1 MADQN
6 LALRLSATASG
17 AKTAFAEVQRAL
29 GNISTAAGRAFDPL
43 TQSVGRATGG
53 LSELRTELRGIPGL
67 LSGIGAGVAVRDI
80 IRLAE
85 TYSSM
90 TARLQLATQYTGD
103 FQEVQQALRNSA
115 ESTRAP
121 LADTV
126 ELYSRLAPALAGVG
140 KTGEGAVGII
150 TTINQAIALSGA
162 SATEAQASLQQFGQ
176 GLASGVLRGEELNSV
191 LEQTPAL
198 ADAIAEGLGVTR
210 GELRRLGEQGAL
222 TADAVTT
229 ALERMAARVAEDF
242 AQLPLT
248 TGQAI
253 TLLRNQLLLIVGEAD
268 QGSGAMN
275 ALARAIVF
283 VAEGVE
289 NFGRSTS
296 QLRPYVDFVVNGID
310 GISRLF
316 RIVATGLAGYTLAI
330 KQALSGDLQGAL
342 ATYRAIG
349 DEVERILAE
358 PLADSQGQRQAA
370 DNSAKARLK
379 VEQDLADAIGKLER
393 LRAVEAG
400 KANADIL
407 LDDKQTQAKRV
418 EEARKATTEQLKGT
432 EALRDALRSAWDGAI
447 EGARR
452 AREEATA
459 LFAQARE
466 AGQAGQDKA
475 AERRMRGLS
484 PEDRDAEAT
493 RQARDLRD
501 QASSS
506 AARSVIKAYEG
517 DLAGAQRLAEQAAK
531 QAERAERY
539 ADMITDDDTAAN
551 LFEELGKIREQ
562 ALQAQGKAKEQEAA
576 GLEEQAAAID
586 AQIRL
591 AEERITALKA
601 ELAKPVTLSADI
613 AEAEK
618 QIGILQERL
627 NGLQDKTV
635 TITVNRVETG
645 AGAPA
650 GEAEQAFWTG
660 GHVRG
665 PGTGTSDSILARLS
679 DGEYVIRAA
688 AVRRYG
694 VGLLNA
700 LNGMRLPKFA
710 SGGLVS
716 GALQSAAASAASG
729 GAAGTPVVLDFGQLG
744 RYSTSAA
751 PDVAGELVRVF
762 QRAALQ
768 RGRRK

>member
-17 AKTAFAEVQRAL
+17 AKAAFAEVQRAL
-29 GNISTAAGRAFDPL
+29 ANISTAAGRAFDPL

-103 FQEVQQALRNSA
+103 FQEVQQALRRSA

-198 ADAIAEGLGVTR
+198 ADAIAEGLWVTR

-275 ALARAIVF
+275 ALARSIVF

-289 NFGRSTS
+289 NFGRSTA
-296 QLRPYVDFVVNGID
+296 QLRTYVDFVVNGID
-310 GISRLF
+310 GVSRLF
-316 RIVATGLAGYTLAI
+316 RIVATGLSGYILAI
-330 KQALSGDLQGAL
+330 KQALGGDLQGAL

-349 DEVERILAE
+349 DEVERILME

-370 DNSAKARLK
+370 NNSAKARLK

-407 LDDKQTQAKRV
+407 LDDKQMQAKRV
-418 EEARKATTEQLKGT
+418 EEARKATAEQLKGT

-452 AREEATA
+452 AREEAAA
-459 LFAQARE
+459 LFQQARE
-466 AGQAGQDKA
+466 AGQSGQDKA
-475 AERRMRGLS
+475 TERRMRGLS

-493 RQARDLRD
+493 RQARGLRD
-501 QASSS
+501 EASSS
-506 AARSVIKAYEG
+506 AARAVIKAYEG

-586 AQIRL
+586 GQIRM

-601 ELAKPVTLSADI
+601 ELAKPVTIAADI
-613 AEAEK
+613 VEAEK
-618 QIGILQERL
+618 QIGILKERL
-627 NGLQDKTV
+627 DGLQDKTV
-635 TITVNRVETG
+635 TLTVNRVETG
-645 AGAPA
+645 ASTPAPEA
-650 GEAEQAFWTG
+650 GFWTG
-660 GHVRG
+660 GYVRG

-716 GALQSAAASAASG
+716 GALQSAAAAASSG
-729 GAAGTPVVLDFGQLG
+729 PAGTPVVLDFGQLG

>member
-6 LALRLSATASG
+6 IALRLSATASG
-17 AKTAFAEVQRAL
+17 ARAAFGEVQRGLQSIGAASARAL
-29 GNISTAAGRAFDPL
+29 DPL
-43 TQSVGRATGG
+43 TESVARATGG
-53 LSELRTELRGIPGL
+53 LGELRTELRGIPGL
-67 LSGIGAGVAVRDI
+67 LSGIGAGVVVRDI
-80 IRLAE
+80 IRLAD
-85 TYSSM
+85 TYSQV
-90 TARLQLATQYTGD
+90 TARLRLATQYTGD
-103 FQEVQQALRNSA
+103 FQEVQAALRASA

-126 ELYSRLAPALAGVG
+126 ELYSRLAPALASVG
-140 KTGEGAVGII
+140 KTGESAVGII

-198 ADAIAEGLGVTR
+198 ADAIAEGMGVTR

-222 TADAVTT
+222 TAEAVTT
-229 ALERMAARVAEDF
+229 ALERVAARVAEDF
-242 AQLPLT
+242 GQLPLT

-253 TLLRNQLLLIVGEAD
+253 TLLRNQLLLLIGEAD
-268 QGSGAMN
+268 QGSGAMI

-283 VAEGVE
+283 VAEGVKS
-289 NFGRSTS
+289 FGDTGEA
-296 QLRPYVDFVVNGID
+296 LRPFVNFVVNAID
-310 GISRLF
+310 GVSRLF

-358 PLADSQGQRQAA
+358 PLAEQQGQRQAA
-370 DNSAKARLK
+370 ENNAKARLK
-379 VEQDLADAIGKLER
+379 VEQDLAGAIGKLER

-418 EEARKATTEQLKGT
+418 DEARKATAEQLKGT
-432 EALRDALRSAWDGAI
+432 EALREALRTAWDGAI

-452 AREEATA
+452 AREEAAA
-459 LFAQARE
+459 LFQ
-466 AGQAGQDKA
+466 QAGDARQSGLDKA
-475 AERRMRGLS
+475 TDRRMRGLS
-484 PEDRDAEAT
+484 EEDRDAAAT
-493 RQARDLRD
+493 REARNLRD
-501 QASSS
+501 EASSS
-506 AARSVIKAYEG
+506 AARAVIKAYEG

-539 ADMITDDDTAAN
+539 ADMITDDDAAAN

-576 GLEEQAAAID
+576 GLEERAAAID

-601 ELAKPVTLSADI
+601 ELAKPVTIAADI

-618 QIGILQERL
+618 QIGILKERL
-627 NGLQDKTV
+627 DGLKDKTV
-635 TITVNRVETG
+635 TVTVTRVETG
-645 AGAPA
+645 VGSVPAPEAG
-650 GEAEQAFWTG
+650 FWTG
-660 GHVRG
+660 GYVRG
-665 PGTGTSDSILARLS
+665 AGTGTSDSILARLS

-694 VGLLNA
+694 LGLLDA

-716 GALQSAAASAASG
+716 GALQSAASAAS
-729 GAAGTPVVLDFGQLG
+729 AGSVSTPVVLDFGQLG

>member
-6 LALRLSATASG
+6 VSLRLSATASG
-17 AKTAFAEVQRAL
+17 VRGAFSEVQRAL
-29 GNISTAAGRAFDPL
+29 AGVGSAAGRAFDPL
-43 TQSVGRATGG
+43 TMSVARATGG
-53 LSELRTELRGIPGL
+53 LGDLRTELRGIPGL
-67 LSGIGAGVAVRDI
+67 LSGIGAGVVVRDI
-80 IRLAE
+80 IRLAD
-85 TYSSM
+85 TYSQV
-90 TARLQLATQYTGD
+90 TARLRLATQYTGD
-103 FQEVQQALRNSA
+103 FEEVQAALRASA

-126 ELYSRLAPALAGVG
+126 ELYSRLAPALASVG

-198 ADAIAEGLGVTR
+198 ADAIAEGMGVTR

-222 TADAVTT
+222 TAEAVTT
-229 ALERMAARVAEDF
+229 ALERVAARVAEDF

-253 TLLRNQLLLIVGEAD
+253 TLLRNQLLLLIGEAD

-275 ALARAIVF
+275 ALARSIVF
-283 VAEGVE
+283 VAEGIKS
-289 NFGRSTS
+289 FGETGEA
-296 QLRPYVDFVVNGID
+296 LRPFVNFVVNAID
-310 GISRLF
+310 GVSRLF

-330 KQALSGDLQGAL
+330 KQALSGDLEGAL

-358 PLADSQGQRQAA
+358 PLAEQQGQRQAA
-370 DNSAKARLK
+370 ENSAKARLK
-379 VEQDLADAIGKLER
+379 VEQDLADAMGRLER

-407 LDDKQTQAKRV
+407 LDDKQMQAKRV
-418 EEARKATTEQLKGT
+418 EEARKATAEQLKGT
-432 EALRDALRSAWDGAI
+432 EALRDALRTAWDGAI

-452 AREEATA
+452 AREEAAT
-459 LFAQARE
+459 LFQ
-466 AGQAGQDKA
+466 QAGDARQSGLDKA
-475 AERRMRGLS
+475 TDRRMRGLS
-484 PEDRDAEAT
+484 EEDRDAAATQEA
-493 RQARDLRD
+493 RGLRD
-501 QASSS
+501 EASSS
-506 AARSVIKAYEG
+506 AARAVIKAYEG

-562 ALQAQGKAKEQEAA
+562 ALQAQGKAKQEEAA

-586 AQIRL
+586 EQIRL

-601 ELAKPVTLSADI
+601 ELAKPVTIAADI

-618 QIGILQERL
+618 QINILKERL
-627 NGLQDKTV
+627 DGLQDKTV
-635 TITVNRVETG
+635 TVTVNRVETG
-645 AGAPA
+645 GGAPA
-650 GEAEQAFWTG
+650 PEAGFWTG
-660 GHVRG
+660 GYVRG
-665 PGTGTSDSILARLS
+665 QGTGTSDSILARLS

-694 VGLLNA
+694 VGVLNA

-716 GALQSAAASAASG
+716 GALQSAATAASA

>member
-6 LALRLSATASG
+6 IALRLSATASG
-17 AKTAFAEVQRAL
+17 ARAAFGEVQRGLASI
-29 GNISTAAGRAFDPL
+29 GTAAGRALDPL
-43 TQSVGRATGG
+43 TQSVARATGG
-53 LSELRTELRGIPGL
+53 LGELRTELRGIPGL
-67 LSGIGAGVAVRDI
+67 LSGIGAGVVVRDI
-80 IRLAE
+80 IRLAD
-85 TYSSM
+85 TYSQV
-90 TARLQLATQYTGD
+90 TARLRLATQYTGD
-103 FQEVQQALRNSA
+103 FQEVQAALRASA

-191 LEQTPAL
+191 LQQTPAL
-198 ADAIAEGLGVTR
+198 ADAIAEGMGVTR

-222 TADAVTT
+222 TAEAVTT
-229 ALERMAARVAEDF
+229 ALERVAARVADDF
-242 AQLPLT
+242 AKLPLT

-253 TLLRNQLLLIVGEAD
+253 TLLRNQLLLLIGEAD

-283 VAEGVE
+283 VAEGVK
-289 NFGRSTS
+289 NFGETGEA
-296 QLRPYVDFVVNGID
+296 LRPFVNFVVNAID
-310 GISRLF
+310 GVSRLF
-316 RIVATGLAGYTLAI
+316 RVVATGLVGYTLAI

-358 PLADSQGQRQAA
+358 PLAEQQGQRQAA
-370 DNSAKARLK
+370 ENNAKARLK

-407 LDDKQTQAKRV
+407 LDDKQMQAKRV
-418 EEARKATTEQLKGT
+418 EEARKATAEQLKGT
-432 EALRDALRSAWDGAI
+432 EALRDALRTAWDGAI

-452 AREEATA
+452 AREEAAA
-459 LFAQARE
+459 LFQ
-466 AGQAGQDKA
+466 QAGDARQLGLDKA
-475 AERRMRGLS
+475 TERRMRGLS
-484 PEDRDAEAT
+484 PEDRDAAAT
-493 RQARDLRD
+493 REARGLRD
-501 QASSS
+501 EASNS
-506 AARSVIKAYEG
+506 AARAVIKAYEG

-539 ADMITDDDTAAN
+539 ADMIADDDTAAN

-562 ALQAQGKAKEQEAA
+562 ALQAQAKAKEQEAA
-576 GLEEQAAAID
+576 GLEEQAAAINE
-586 AQIRL
+586 QIRL

-601 ELAKPVTLSADI
+601 ELARPVTIAADI

-618 QIGILQERL
+618 QIGILKERL
-627 NGLQDKTV
+627 DELQDKTV
-635 TITVNRVETG
+635 TVTVNRVETG
-645 AGAPA
+645 GGAAPA
-650 GEAEQAFWTG
+650 PEAGFWTG
-660 GHVRG
+660 GYVRG

-716 GALQSAAASAASG
+716 GALQSAAAAATGSASG
-729 GAAGTPVVLDFGQLG
+729 RTPIVLQWPDGS
-744 RYSTSAA
+744 RSPMSADA
-751 PDVAGELVRVF
+751 DVADQVVRLF
-762 QRAALQ
+762 RTAALQ